1 MMGEGNVSKET
12 VGLMVDDE
20 GEHAGKTVLCNK
32 IEAGTRGD
40 E

>member
-1 MMGEGNVSKET
+1 
-12 VGLMVDDE
+12 MVDDE
-20 GEHAGKTVLCNK
+20 VEHAGKTVLCNE